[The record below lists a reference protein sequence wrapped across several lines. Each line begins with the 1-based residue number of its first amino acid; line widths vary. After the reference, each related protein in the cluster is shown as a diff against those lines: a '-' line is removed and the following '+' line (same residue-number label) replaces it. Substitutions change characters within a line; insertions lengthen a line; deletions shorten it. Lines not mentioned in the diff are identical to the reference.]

1 MEYRNY
7 TTYDGSH
14 PNLVSNKLI
23 KEIESKLNISKN
35 NDNKIIN
42 GVGNFYNEYVVPNMF
57 PIIVLTLL
65 VIYLLVKYVMK
76 RDREEREKMEKEQTD
91 IKKSITQHMIKTDD
105 YEKDNTKLQTENE
118 IMKKLDQIG
127 DDQDLADLISDDYLI
142 EDLDLDDDGVEQ
154 NNDNLNMMMDR
165 ASPNDIDRITRM
177 MLGIK

>member
-1 MEYRNY
+1 
-7 TTYDGSH
+7 
-14 PNLVSNKLI
+14 
-23 KEIESKLNISKN
+23 
-35 NDNKIIN
+35 
-42 GVGNFYNEYVVPNMF
+42 
-57 PIIVLTLL
+57 
-65 VIYLLVKYVMK
+65 
-76 RDREEREKMEKEQTD
+76 
-91 IKKSITQHMIKTDD
+91 MIKTDD